1 MSTDPTRTDPTKKPP
16 AARADEL
23 TDDVTEEITPEPGP
37 RPAGSPRHP
46 GAESGSGGYTT
57 HRRAGLDNAARAV
70 SSGSHTTLFQPGVMI
85 DDILDG
91 PAEPEA
97 AMATGDSAP
106 QDDSATQVVQGVPR
120 PPALRIEKVPYFLI
134 VGAPPGEE
142 RLPILHARTT
152 FGRDRGDVRLRDKAV
167 SSLHFQLDVVGREF
181 FIRDLGSRN
190 GTQLNGYPVRY
201 NEILPGDEVRAGET
215 VLIFRTEDDGL
226 ADRRSLGT
234 RSEP

>member
-1 MSTDPTRTDPTKKPP
+1 MSQDPTNQHRD
-16 AARADEL
+16 AAVDHLSE
-23 TDDVTEEITPEPGP
+23 DVTEEIIPEPEP
-37 RPAGSPRHP
+37 RRVTPPPVQAAPGSD
-46 GAESGSGGYTT
+46 SGGYTT

-70 SSGSHTTLFQPGVMI
+70 SSGSRTTMFQPGVMI
-85 DDILDG
+85 DDILSETDQAPE
-91 PAEPEA
+91 PAA
-97 AMATGDSAP
+97 
-106 QDDSATQVVQGVPR
+106 DDSGTQIVQGVPR
-120 PPALRIEKVPYFLI
+120 PPRLQLDKAPYFLI
-134 VGAPPGEE
+134 VGAAPGEE

-152 FGRDRGDVRLRDKAV
+152 FGRERGDIRLADKAV

-226 ADRRSLGT
+226 ADRRSLRT
-234 RSEP
+234 RSAP